1 MRAETP
7 AASDRT
13 SGTATRPIRLGRIG
27 YLNVLPLHYPLE
39 QGILTGD
46 FELVA
51 GPPAELNILMDQG
64 KLDLSG
70 CSCIEYA
77 RHPEKYFIV
86 PDLAIGS
93 RGPVQ
98 SVLLLCRNRPE
109 DLDGKTILVSAQ
121 THTSAALVDLLLK
134 RHIGVNPRYET
145 GDATALLARG
155 ERPEAI
161 LCIGDEAL
169 NLRRHPEYPQRMDLG
184 EAWRQWTGQPFIFGL
199 WIASREAVRQ
209 RRAEVVAG
217 ARLLI
222 AAKRWGQANLDRI
235 SAVAARGSIL
245 TEAEMR
251 SYFAGLVYDLEETE
265 RAGLR
270 LFYQRLAEAG
280 VIPAPPELCFLSLE

>member
-1 MRAETP
+1 MRST
-7 AASDRT
+7 AS
-13 SGTATRPIRLGRIG
+13 PIRLGRIG

-39 QGILTGD
+39 QGILKGD
-46 FELVA
+46 FELVS
-51 GPPAELNILMDQG
+51 GPPAELNTLMDQG
-64 KLDLSG
+64 RLDLSG

-77 RHPEKYFIV
+77 RHPEKYFVV

-98 SVLLLCRNRPE
+98 SVLLLCRTRPE

-121 THTSAALVDLLLK
+121 THTSAALVDLLL
-134 RHIGVNPRYET
+134 RQHIGVKPSYRT
-145 GDATALLARG
+145 GDATALLETG

-169 NLRRHPEYPQRMDLG
+169 NLRRHPDYPHRMDLG
-184 EAWRQWTGQPFIFGL
+184 ESWREWTGMPFIFGL
-199 WIASREAVRQ
+199 WIASREAVRT
-209 RRAEVVAG
+209 RRSEVVAG

-222 AAKRWGQANLDRI
+222 EAKKWGQGNLDLI
-235 SAVAARGSIL
+235 SAVASKGSNL

-251 SYFAGLVYDLEETE
+251 SYFAGLVYDLGEKEL
-265 RAGLR
+265 AGLR
-270 LFYQRLAEAG
+270 LFYERLAEAG

>member
-1 MRAETP
+1 MTTP
-7 AASDRT
+7 HN
-13 SGTATRPIRLGRIG
+13 ATIEQGRIRLGRIG

-39 QGILTGD
+39 TGILTGD

-51 GPPAELNILMDQG
+51 GPPAELNVLMDQG
-64 KLDLSG
+64 RLDLSG

-77 RHPEKYFIV
+77 RHPEKYLIV

-98 SVLLLCRNRPE
+98 SVLLLCRTKPE
-109 DLDGKTILVSAQ
+109 DLHGRTILVSAQ

-134 RHIGVNPRYET
+134 RHIGVTPRYQT
-145 GDATALLARG
+145 GDATALLAAG

-169 NLRRHPEYPQRMDLG
+169 NLRRHPDYPVRMDLG

-199 WIASREAVRQ
+199 WIASREAVRT
-209 RRAEVVAG
+209 RPAEVQAG

-222 AAKRWGQANLDRI
+222 EAKKWGQAHLEAI
-235 SAVAARGSIL
+235 SAVAAPNSIL
-245 TEAEMR
+245 TEQEMR
-251 SYFAGLVYDLEETE
+251 SYFDGLVYGLGPEELT
-265 RAGLR
+265 GLR
-270 LFYQRLAEAG
+270 LFYELLAEAG
-280 VIPAPPELCFLSLE
+280 VINTAPRLEFLPLG

>member
-1 MRAETP
+1 M
-7 AASDRT
+7 D
-13 SGTATRPIRLGRIG
+13 TATSETLATTDPALRPIRLGRIG

-39 QGILTGD
+39 QGILKGD

-51 GPPAELNILMDQG
+51 GPPAALNTLMDQG
-64 KLDLSG
+64 RLDLSG

-77 RHPEKYFIV
+77 RHPEKYLIV

-98 SVLLLCRNRPE
+98 SVLLLCRTRPE

-134 RHIGVNPRYET
+134 QHVGVTPRYET
-145 GDATALLARG
+145 GDATAILKTG
-155 ERPEAI
+155 QRPEAI

-169 NLRRHPEYPQRMDLG
+169 NLRRHPDYPQRMDLG
-184 EAWRQWTGQPFIFGL
+184 ESWREWTGLPCIFGL
-199 WIASREAVRQ
+199 WIANREAVQ
-209 RRAEVVAG
+209 SRRAEIAAG

-222 AAKRWGQANLDRI
+222 AAKKWGQAHLDRI
-235 SAVAARGSIL
+235 SSVAARDSIL

-251 SYFAGLVYDLEETE
+251 SYFAGLVYDLEERE

-270 LFYQRLAEAG
+270 LFYARLAEAG
-280 VIPAPPELCFLSLE
+280 VIPAAPDLHFLKLD

>member
-1 MRAETP
+1 MPTP
-7 AASDRT
+7 ST
-13 SGTATRPIRLGRIG
+13 QPIRLGRIG

-39 QGILTGD
+39 TGVLTGD

-51 GPPAELNILMDQG
+51 GSPAELNRLMGQG
-64 KLDLSG
+64 LLDLSG

-77 RHPEKYFIV
+77 RHPEKYLIV

-98 SVLLLCRNRPE
+98 SVLLLCRTRPE
-109 DLDGKTILVSAQ
+109 DLDGRTILVSAQ

-134 RHIGVNPRYET
+134 RHIGVTPRYRT
-145 GDATALLARG
+145 GDATALLAAG

-169 NLRRHPEYPQRMDLG
+169 NLRRHPDYPVRMDLG

-199 WIASREAVRQ
+199 WIASREAVGERL
-209 RRAEVVAG
+209 AEIQAG

-222 AAKRWGQANLDRI
+222 EAKKWGQANLAKI
-235 SAVAARGSIL
+235 SAVAAKNSIL
-245 TEAEMR
+245 TEPEMR
-251 SYFAGLVYDLEETE
+251 SYFDGLVYDLGPEELD
-265 RAGLR
+265 GLT
-270 LFYQRLAEAG
+270 LFYGKLAEAG
-280 VIPAPPELCFLSLE
+280 VIGSAPELAFLPFG